1 MRLFELEQK
10 LTEKALA
17 RSDLI
22 AKPNAD
28 EKQVKKRLDRF
39 ALFSNKFMKRLP
51 FKTTGDEEVKLKVT
65 SDARSAISNGELP
78 AMFDV
83 AARRKVGTEEWI
95 APANHEEAVI
105 KLTQLE
111 KTADLGG
118 EASGKRLDKE
128 TKALESLQQQI
139 SELKGNKPYI
149 LIDVGGDVVK
159 AAGVVN
165 VEKTPKSD
173 FNLVDVNNN
182 PVAFISHKD
191 GSPASPKKF
200 GQWGGVS
207 AFANHPEVKNFARRF
222 LKQYPNGMPSGATSL
237 SYPIKDPDL
246 QMKAVYGKDFGG
258 PFGLNNVNCIIQGP
272 PKLEK
277 IGNNKYKLSGLLL
290 LTNGEELPD
299 GYQPIFIARYF
310 GGRND
315 LGIPN
320 TRILMYPKF
329 GRKSIDIDTAKK
341 QKKTT
346 TAVNNKIM
354 PAMTP
359 QEKAKLALATGGK
372 SKKG

>member
-1 MRLFELEQK
+1 MKFFEINQK

-17 RSDLI
+17 RGDLI
-22 AKPNAD
+22 AGAKASD
-28 EKQVKKRLDRF
+28 KEVKKRLNRF
-39 ALFSNKFMKRLP
+39 SLFANKFAKRLP

-65 SDARSAISNGELP
+65 HDARNAIKNGELP

-83 AARRKVGTEEWI
+83 AARRKVGTEEWRV
-95 APANHEEAVI
+95 PTTHTEALI

-118 EASGKRLDKE
+118 EASGRRLDKE
-128 TKALESLQQQI
+128 TAALGSLQQQI
-139 SELKGNKPYI
+139 AELKGNKPYI
-149 LIDVGGDVVK
+149 NIDVGGTVVK

-165 VEKTPKSD
+165 VDGTPKSD
-173 FNLVDVNNN
+173 FNLVDENDR

-200 GQWGGVS
+200 GQWAGVS
-207 AFANHPEVKNFARRF
+207 AFAEHPEVKNFVRKF
-222 LKQYPNGMPSGATSL
+222 LKQYPNGMPSGATAL
-237 SYPIKDPDL
+237 SYPIKDFDL

-258 PFGLNNVNCIIQGP
+258 DFGLNNVNCVIQGP
-272 PKLEK
+272 PRLEK
-277 IGNNKYKLSGLLL
+277 ISNNKYKLSALLVL
-290 LTNGEELPD
+290 VNGDELPD

-320 TRILMYPKF
+320 TRIVMYPKF
-329 GRKSIDIDTAKK
+329 GRKSIDLSAPKKKTAAAIAPVAKTQPTMTAK
-341 QKKTT
+341 
-346 TAVNNKIM
+346 
-354 PAMTP
+354 
-359 QEKAKLALATGGK
+359 EKAKAALASGGK

>member
-10 LTEKALA
+10 LTEKALS

-22 AKPNAD
+22 AGAKAS
-28 EKQVKKRLDRF
+28 EKEVNKRLDRF
-39 ALFSNKFMKRLP
+39 VLFTNKFAKRLP
-51 FKTTGDEEVKLKVT
+51 FKTTGGEEVRLKIT
-65 SDARSAISNGELP
+65 QDARSTIDSGELP
-78 AMFDV
+78 YMFDV
-83 AARRKVGTEEWI
+83 AARRKVGTEEWHV
-95 APANHEEAVI
+95 PATHEEAII

-111 KTADLGG
+111 KTPDLGG

-128 TKALESLQQQI
+128 TKALETLQQQI
-139 SELKGNKPYI
+139 TELKGSKPYI
-149 LIDVGGDVVK
+149 LIDVGGNIVK

-165 VEKTPKSD
+165 VEGTPKSD
-173 FNLVDVNNN
+173 FNLVDVNNK

-191 GSPASPKKF
+191 GSPATPKKF
-200 GQWGGVS
+200 GQWAGVS
-207 AFANHPEVKNFARRF
+207 AFAKHPEVQNFVSRF
-222 LKQYPNGMPSGATSL
+222 LKKYPGGMPSGATAI

-277 IGNNKYKLSGLLL
+277 IAKNTYKLSALLVL
-290 LTNGEELPD
+290 NNGDELPE

-310 GGRND
+310 GNRND

-320 TRILMYPKF
+320 TRIVMYPKF

-346 TAVNNKIM
+346 IINKTK
-354 PAMTP
+354 PTMTP
-359 QEKAKLALATGGK
+359 KEKAKIALATGGK

>member
-22 AKPNAD
+22 AKPNAS
-28 EKQVKKRLDRF
+28 EKEVEKRLNRF
-39 ALFSNKFMKRLP
+39 ALFTNKFIKRLP
-51 FKTTGDEEVKLKVT
+51 FKTTGDEEVKLKIT
-65 SDARSAISNGELP
+65 RDARSAITNGEIP

-95 APANHEEAVI
+95 PPATHQEAVI
-105 KLTQLE
+105 KFTQLE

-118 EASGKRLDKE
+118 EASGRRLDKE

-139 SELKGNKPYI
+139 TELKGNKPYI
-149 LIDVGGDVVK
+149 LIDIGGNVVK
-159 AAGVVN
+159 VAGVVN
-165 VEKTPKSD
+165 VDGTPKSD
-173 FNLVDVNNN
+173 FNLVDVNNQ

-191 GSPASPKKF
+191 GSPATPKKF
-200 GQWGGVS
+200 GQWAGVS
-207 AFANHPEVKNFARRF
+207 AFANHPEVKNFVRRF
-222 LKQYPNGMPSGATSL
+222 LRQYPNGMPSGATAL

-258 PFGLNNVNCIIQGP
+258 EFGLNNVNCIIQGP

-277 IGNNKYKLSGLLL
+277 IGNNKYKLSSLLVL
-290 LTNGEELPD
+290 NNGDPLPE

-310 GGRND
+310 GSRND

-320 TRILMYPKF
+320 TRIVMYPKF
-329 GRKSIDIDTAKK
+329 GRKSIDIDTATK
-341 QKKTT
+341 QQKTT
-346 TAVNNKIM
+346 SAVNNKTM

-359 QEKAKLALATGGK
+359 KEKAKLALATGGK

>member
-1 MRLFELEQK
+1 MKFFEINQK

-39 ALFSNKFMKRLP
+39 ALFANKFAKRLP

-65 SDARSAISNGELP
+65 SDAKNDISNGELP
-78 AMFDV
+78 TIFDV
-83 AARRKVGTEEWI
+83 AARRKVGTEEWRV
-95 APANHEEAVI
+95 PTTHTEAVI

-118 EASGKRLDKE
+118 EESGKRLDKE

-139 SELKGNKPYI
+139 TDLKGAKPYI
-149 LIDVGGDVVK
+149 HIDIGGTVVK

-165 VEKTPKSD
+165 VEGGPKSD
-173 FNLVDVNNN
+173 FNLVDKNNK

-200 GQWGGVS
+200 GQWAGVS
-207 AFANHPEVKNFARRF
+207 AFANHPEVKSFGRKF
-222 LKQYPNGMPSGATSL
+222 LKQYPNGMPSGATAL
-237 SYPIKDPDL
+237 SYPIKDFDL
-246 QMKAVYGKDFGG
+246 QMRAVYGKDFGG
-258 PFGLNNVNCIIQGP
+258 DFGINNVNCVIQGP
-272 PKLEK
+272 PRLEK
-277 IGNNKYKLSGLLL
+277 MSRGNKYKLSGLLL
-290 LTNGEELPD
+290 LTNGEELPE

-320 TRILMYPKF
+320 TRIVMYPKF
-329 GRKSIDIDTAKK
+329 GRKSIDLSAPKKKAAAIVPVANAQPTMTAK
-341 QKKTT
+341 
-346 TAVNNKIM
+346 
-354 PAMTP
+354 
-359 QEKAKLALATGGK
+359 EKAKAALASGGN